1 MSHKDQDQDL
11 TLKDKD
17 FFYCPFN
24 SILMP
29 NCLAP
34 VYSSLASLQIHI

>member
-17 FFYCPFN
+17 FFTVRLIAF
-24 SILMP
+24 LMP